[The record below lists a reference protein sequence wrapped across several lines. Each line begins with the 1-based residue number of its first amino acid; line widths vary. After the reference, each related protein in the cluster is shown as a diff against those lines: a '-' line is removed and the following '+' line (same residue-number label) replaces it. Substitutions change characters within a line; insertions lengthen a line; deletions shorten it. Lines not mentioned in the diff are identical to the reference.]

1 MIKTLDD
8 NRLYTYIEMA
18 KGNATIQNA
27 FAKAN
32 SIISK
37 FERPACSISGGATV
51 T

>member
-1 MIKTLDD
+1 MSEDKLF
-8 NRLYTYIEMA
+8 TYIEQA
-18 KGNATIQNA
+18 KGNEVIQNA